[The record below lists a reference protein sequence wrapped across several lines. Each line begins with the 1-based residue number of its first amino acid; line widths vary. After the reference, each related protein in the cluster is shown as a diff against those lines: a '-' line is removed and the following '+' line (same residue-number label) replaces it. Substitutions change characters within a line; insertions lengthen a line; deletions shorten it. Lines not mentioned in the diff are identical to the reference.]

1 MNITT
6 NSVFQHYFWT
16 ARPHVCQWQVL
27 KQLALWVRKHDVF
40 VVQEHVC
47 PCSGLAEKCAAEVYS
62 HFVPASSNTH
72 AANVNRQIIIQGE
85 ERRVKV
91 MEGRRRKWSGSQ
103 RGTGSLKKTNW
114 GELHSLL
121 QGSSQL
127 SALIYVEW
135 LWVCACVCVCHI
147 RAWPDQPP
155 RSVSSF
161 VADKPAW
168 AKLPLWA
175 ALCDWSVKQ
184 KSTYKHTHR
193 HTHTTIRDGRGAW
206 VTSQRPCCSP
216 EQKRTHTHTLHCRRS
231 VRRRAVGSITWCLC
245 CQAPA

>member
-135 LWVCACVCVCHI
+135 LWVCACVCVCL
-147 RAWPDQPP
+147 P
-155 RSVSSF
+155 VSYPSLTR
-161 VADKPAW
+161 PATQKCVFLCGW
-168 AKLPLWA
+168 QAGVSKASAVSCTLWLISQA
-175 ALCDWSVKQ
+175 EINIQTHTQA
-184 KSTYKHTHR
+184 HTH
-193 HTHTTIRDGRGAW
+193 HN
-206 VTSQRPCCSP
+206 
-216 EQKRTHTHTLHCRRS
+216 
-231 VRRRAVGSITWCLC
+231 
-245 CQAPA
+245 